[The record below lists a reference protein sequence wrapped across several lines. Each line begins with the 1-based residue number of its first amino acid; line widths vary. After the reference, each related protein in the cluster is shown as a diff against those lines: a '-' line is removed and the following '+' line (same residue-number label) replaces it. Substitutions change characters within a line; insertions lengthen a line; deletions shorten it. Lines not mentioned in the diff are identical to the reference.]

1 MLTRPQLAARITVLG
16 GALDTLWQHFLLDG
30 EPFPCMGL
38 LQRHQ
43 VELMTM
49 LQEFDRRA
57 EAAEAVRT

>member
-16 GALDTLWQHFLLDG
+16 DALDTLWQQSDLDG
-30 EPFPCMGL
+30 GKPFPCMGP

-49 LQEFDRRA
+49 LQDLDRRA
-57 EAAEAVRT
+57 EAAAPHT